1 MSNLEVAET
10 HLWSDDELAVA
21 VNAYLDMLRKQ
32 IEGVPFSKAAMAR
45 QLQTGGLHRRSTSS
59 IGQRMGNISSVLY
72 ELKMPYVPG
81 YGLRPNVGSAV
92 KHRIVELLRHGGL
105 DQIAPYA
112 STNDQVQLAERVSSL
127 LKSGVNFT
135 PLGAKAPA
143 VMMVTSSTYVRDPA
157 VKAWVLQMAGGHCE
171 GCLQVAPFNGV
182 DGLPYLEVHH
192 VMPLSNHGSDRVT
205 NAAALCPNCHSRCHR
220 SLDRDEFRLQLY
232 EQIERLIMEVP
243 DSPHGVI
250 DIFIDVD

>member
-1 MSNLEVAET
+1 
-10 HLWSDDELAVA
+10 
-21 VNAYLDMLRKQ
+21 
-32 IEGVPFSKAAMAR
+32 
-45 QLQTGGLHRRSTSS
+45 
-59 IGQRMGNISSVLY
+59 
-72 ELKMPYVPG
+72 
-81 YGLRPNVGSAV
+81 
-92 KHRIVELLRHGGL
+92 
-105 DQIAPYA
+105 
-112 STNDQVQLAERVSSL
+112 
-127 LKSGVNFT
+127 
-135 PLGAKAPA
+135 
-143 VMMVTSSTYVRDPA
+143 
-157 VKAWVLQMAGGHCE
+157 MAGGHCE